1 MAVFS
6 LTDSVVTNQDI
17 VTHPLLHMTEVRQV
31 AATED
36 NQLVFTYLHPG
47 CVIYQWSVETKTIIN
62 KLDCSK
68 LIPCSESLVTINID
82 DGFSPGR
89 CQVSSLSVSSDLVY
103 IGTCWG
109 CLVVVEAS
117 SLAPITIFRPYNA
130 EIQSLVS
137 FSPTQA
143 SRCIV
148 SLGRGYRNLIQRYCV
163 NRMGE
168 DEDVEDDDNKMFALL
183 WRTDSWLME

>member
-17 VTHPLLHMTEVRQV
+17 VSHPLLHCQEVRQV
-31 AATED
+31 AATEN
-36 NQLVFTYLHPG
+36 NQLVFTCLHPG
-47 CVIYQWSVETKTIIN
+47 CVIYQWSVQTKTIVN

-89 CQVSSLSVSSDLVY
+89 CQVSSVSVSAGLVY

-109 CLVVVEAS
+109 CMVVAEAG
-117 SLAPITIFRPYNA
+117 SLAIFRPHNA
-130 EIQSLVS
+130 DLVS
-137 FSPTQA
+137 FSLTQA
-143 SRCIV
+143 RHCMV
-148 SLGRGYRNLIQRYCV
+148 SLGRGYRNLIERFSSRLFPC
-163 NRMGE
+163 
-168 DEDVEDDDNKMFALL
+168 
-183 WRTDSWLME
+183 